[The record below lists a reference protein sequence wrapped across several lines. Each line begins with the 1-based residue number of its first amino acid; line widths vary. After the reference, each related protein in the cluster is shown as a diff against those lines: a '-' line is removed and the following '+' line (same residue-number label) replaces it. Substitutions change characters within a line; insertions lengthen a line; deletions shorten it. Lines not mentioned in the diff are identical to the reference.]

1 MNVTRSTFLGGLTAL
16 GAAAALPVRPAA
28 AANVSLA
35 MRWYGGGV
43 YELATPD
50 DATIVL
56 VDAWIWN
63 NTGFARFGTTKPPEL
78 SSAANY
84 VAYLK
89 ARNPKSIV
97 VLLTHDHGDH
107 AGDYIELLKAL
118 SDAGL
123 PVKTAGHAELM
134 RSAFV
139 PKFKDAG
146 IDPLKL
152 VVNNGQ
158 GMNFGGAAA
167 APGVGLRLVPAVHS
181 TAAGAPAAG
190 FIIDVG
196 GTRVYASGD
205 TDEFGD
211 MAFIGKR
218 YRPVL
223 GVYSAGGGPYTMN
236 PEDAADAARM
246 MGVKYAIPVHYAH
259 NPLVIGPEAGDR
271 FKVALAKLATGIG
284 TTIFT
289 PGMRAMLSLPAAT

>member
-1 MNVTRSTFLGGLTAL
+1 MMVRRSVFLGGLGAL
-16 GAAAALPVRPAA
+16 GAASAIPLRSEAAG
-28 AANVSLA
+28 NVSLA
-35 MRWYGGGV
+35 LRWYGGGV
-43 YELATPD
+43 YELATPG
-50 DATIVL
+50 DADIVL

-63 NTGFARFGTTKPPEL
+63 NTGFARFNIPKPPEL

-89 ARNPKSIV
+89 ARNPRSIL

-107 AGDYIELLKAL
+107 SGDYIELLKAL
-118 SDAGL
+118 TDAGL

-134 RSAFV
+134 RV
-139 PKFKDAG
+139 GYVQKFKDAG
-146 IDPLKL
+146 LDPLKL

-158 GMNFGGAAA
+158 GMNFGGAASA
-167 APGVGLRLVPAVHS
+167 GNVSLRLTPAVHS
-181 TAAGAPAAG
+181 NQSGPPPAG

-211 MAFIGKR
+211 MALIGRR
-218 YRPVL
+218 YKPVL

-246 MGVKYAIPVHYAH
+246 MGVAYAIPVHYGH
-259 NPLVIGPEAGDR
+259 NPLVIGPEAGNR
-271 FKVALAKLATGIG
+271 FKVALASIAPSVG
-284 TTIFT
+284 TTIFV
-289 PGMRAMLSLPAAT
+289 PGQRAMLSLPPAT